1 MFLANA
7 SVRRPVAM
15 CCLIIGLVI
24 MGVNTYLKMQ
34 VEYLPKVDAPYC
46 TILTIYP
53 GATPEEIET
62 DIAKRIEDAVVSVD
76 GIKHIKSVCME
87 NANLILLEFHLNVDI
102 DVAANDVREQVNMIV
117 NELPAG
123 AEEPKVLKYDINAK
137 PIVDLA
143 LSGDVPMDAL
153 FDYADNELRDLFSV
167 IPGVADLQLIGGS
180 EREVHVL
187 LDREAL
193 GARGLT
199 SMAVFEAIQRGV
211 RTIPSGRV
219 RAAGTEYA
227 VTFDADFSNPEAIGM
242 LEVAGRDGMRCYIKD
257 IGRVVMTTKEQ
268 RQIAEIDGH
277 PCVGIRVVKKS
288 EANAVEVVNRV
299 RDTVAEL
306 NRRLPGGMKLTWVT
320 DDGTFIQAT
329 SDSTTISIFQGVL
342 LTALVL
348 FIFLHN
354 IRSTIIV
361 AITMPLT
368 IVISLSFMQFLGY
381 TLNMSTLIA
390 IGLSVG
396 ILVTNSIVVLEN
408 IIKRFDSDPNPW
420 RAARQGANEVAV
432 AVLASA
438 GTNLVVLFPIAA
450 MKSQIGMFFAPFA
463 MTMVIVTVVSLFI
476 SFSLTPILAAV
487 LLKSRKNRNPKGLS
501 ARAEDL
507 WNKGFDTLSGAY
519 LRFLAFFSRH
529 KLPALA
535 VLALTAL
542 IFFHALSMAPRIGFD
557 FVPDADR
564 GEVYIKLEYPTHY
577 NLHVTQERVREV
589 HQTLGDMP
597 GLRHSFTTIGKV
609 QGMMG
614 QASEGVYLAQIL
626 LKFIDK
632 MERPES
638 IHDIVHNIRQRL
650 RNYPDCIVTVTIP
663 SGVGGMEMPLQ
674 LEISGDD
681 YATLDR
687 LIEQTKDIAKGVPGL
702 ADMDTTVRMGKPELR
717 VRPDRAILADMSFP
731 AVGMGM
737 ALRANLEGLIAGTY
751 KELGRNYDIRVKMDE
766 VDGKDQVKEFLL
778 PGGPGH
784 PIVLSNVA
792 SIEEGLAPVQI
803 MRHDKQRVVRF
814 FSELEGG
821 KPLGTAVQ
829 ELSKLV
835 DASLSLPP
843 GYSYRYVGLY
853 EVMEEANADFLEAGI
868 LAIILTYLVLAAILE
883 SWLRPLII
891 LITIPLALV
900 GVMWALA
907 LTGESISMFVLLGFV
922 MLIGIVVNNA
932 ILIMDLV
939 SERLKAGDSRRQ
951 AMLYAAAE
959 RFRPVLMIT
968 LAAILGMLP
977 LALGRGLGSE
987 VRTSIGIA
995 SIGGI
1000 AVSAALTLIV
1010 LPLLFNFFTR
1020 AAKKGG
1026 SKTPGGAPKQD
1037 SAPTAAPEG
1046 TATTP
1051 PPGPDA
1057 PARNPEPPTTPPP
1070 PES

>member
-15 CCLIIGLVI
+15 CCLIIGLI
-24 MGVNTYLKMQ
+24 ILGVNTYRTMR
-34 VEYLPKVDAPYC
+34 VEYLPKMDAPYC
-46 TILTIYP
+46 TILTVYP

-117 NELPAG
+117 NDLPAD

-137 PIVDLA
+137 PIIDLA
-143 LSGDVPMDAL
+143 LSGDVPLDEL
-153 FDYADNELRDLFSV
+153 FDYADNDLRDLFSV

-180 EREVHVL
+180 KREVQVL

-199 SMAVFEAIQRGV
+199 SMAVVEAIQKGI
-211 RTIPSGRV
+211 RTIPSGRI
-219 RAAGTEYA
+219 REEGTEYA
-227 VTFDADFSNPEAIGM
+227 VKFDAEFDEVQAISM
-242 LEVAGRDGMRCYIKD
+242 LEIAGGDGARCYVKD
-257 IGRVVMTTKEQ
+257 VGRVVMAMEEQ
-268 RQIAEIDGH
+268 RQIADIDGR
-277 PCVGIRVVKKS
+277 PCVGIRVVKKA
-288 EANAVEVVNRV
+288 EANTVEVVNRV
-299 RDTVAEL
+299 RAAVDDL
-306 NRRLPGGMKLTWVT
+306 NRRLPGGMRLSWIT

-329 SDSTTISIFQGVL
+329 VDSTTTSILQGVL

-368 IVISLSFMQFLGY
+368 ILINLSFMQFLDY
-381 TLNMSTLIA
+381 TLNLVTLTA

-408 IIKRFDSDPNPW
+408 IIKRFDSNANPW
-420 RAARQGANEVAV
+420 RAAHQGANEIAV

-450 MKSQIGMFFAPFA
+450 MSSQVGVIFRPFA
-463 MTMVIVTVVSLFI
+463 LTMVIVTLVSLFI
-476 SFSLTPILAAV
+476 SFTLTPILAAV
-487 LLKSRKNRNPKGLS
+487 LLKSRKERSAKSLS
-501 ARAEDL
+501 VRAENV
-507 WNKGFDTLSGAY
+507 WNRGFGAVSGAY

-529 KLPALA
+529 KAPALIA
-535 VLALTAL
+535 LAFTVIIFLHALTL
-542 IFFHALSMAPRIGFD
+542 VPRIGFD
-557 FVPDADR
+557 FMPHPDR
-564 GEVYIKLEYPTHY
+564 GEIYIKLEYPTHY
-577 NLHVTQERVREV
+577 DLRTTEARVREV
-589 HQTLGDMP
+589 QRKVGNLP
-597 GLRHSFTTIGKV
+597 GLRHSFVTIGKV

-614 QASEGVYLAQIL
+614 QVSEGVYLAQIL
-626 LKFIDK
+626 LRFVDK
-632 MERPES
+632 MDRSDTVNELMDE
-638 IHDIVHNIRQRL
+638 IRRRL
-650 RNYPDCIVTVTIP
+650 LDHSDCTVTVTAA
-663 SGVGGMEMPLQ
+663 SGIGGMELPLQ
-674 LEISGDD
+674 LEIAGDD

-687 LIEQTKDIAKGVPGL
+687 LILQTAELASDIPGL
-702 ADMDTTVRMGKPELR
+702 VDMDTTVRAGKPELR
-717 VRPDRAILADMSFP
+717 VRPDRAILADMNFP
-731 AVGMGM
+731 VVGMGM
-737 ALRANLEGLIAGTY
+737 ALRANLEGLVAGVY
-751 KELGRNYDIRVKMDE
+751 KEQGRNYDIRVKLDE
-766 VDGKDQVKEFLL
+766 KEGKGQVREFLL
-778 PGGPGH
+778 PGAPGH

-792 SIEEGLAPVQI
+792 HIEEGLAPVQI
-803 MRHDKQRVVRF
+803 MRHDKQRVARL
-814 FSELEGG
+814 FSELESG

-829 ELSKLV
+829 ELSALI
-835 DASLSLPP
+835 DAHIPLPP
-843 GYSYRYVGLY
+843 GYSYKYVGLY
-853 EVMEEANADFLEAGI
+853 ELMSEGIRDFLEAGI

-883 SWLRPLII
+883 SWLRPIII

-900 GVMWALA
+900 GVLWALA
-907 LTGESISMFVLLGFV
+907 LAGEVINMFVLLGFV

-939 SERLKAGDSRRQ
+939 NERMKAGDTRRQ
-951 AMLYAAAE
+951 AMLYAASE

-977 LALGRGLGSE
+977 LAVGRGLGSE
-987 VRTSIGIA
+987 VRSSIGIA

-1020 AAKKGG
+1020 SAPKGGGAAAPTGARKEGESPDATAVKTAETPAPEAKK
-1026 SKTPGGAPKQD
+1026 
-1037 SAPTAAPEG
+1037 SAENA
-1046 TATTP
+1046 
-1051 PPGPDA
+1051 
-1057 PARNPEPPTTPPP
+1057 P
-1070 PES
+1070 PEKRSPA

>member
-15 CCLIIGLVI
+15 CCLIIGLI
-24 MGVNTYLKMQ
+24 ILGVNTYRTMR
-34 VEYLPKVDAPYC
+34 VEYLPKMDAPYC
-46 TILTIYP
+46 TILTVYP

-117 NELPAG
+117 NDLPAD

-137 PIVDLA
+137 PVIDLA
-143 LSGDVPMDAL
+143 LSGDVPLDEL
-153 FDYADNELRDLFSV
+153 FDYADNDLRDLFSV

-180 EREVHVL
+180 KREVQVL
-187 LDREAL
+187 LDRDAL

-199 SMAVFEAIQRGV
+199 SMAVVEAIQKGI
-211 RTIPSGRV
+211 RTIPSGRI
-219 RAAGTEYA
+219 REEGTEYA
-227 VTFDADFSNPEAIGM
+227 VKFDAEFDKVEAISLM
-242 LEVAGRDGMRCYIKD
+242 EVAGSDGARCYVKD
-257 IGRVVMTTKEQ
+257 VGRVVMAMEEQ
-268 RQIAEIDGH
+268 RQIAEIDGR
-277 PCVGIRVVKKS
+277 PCVGIRVVKKA
-288 EANAVEVVNRV
+288 EANTVEVVNRV
-299 RDTVAEL
+299 RAAVEEL
-306 NRRLPGGMKLTWVT
+306 NRRLPGGMRLSWIT
-320 DDGTFIQAT
+320 DDGTFIEAT
-329 SDSTTISIFQGVL
+329 VDSTTTSILQGVL

-348 FIFLHN
+348 FIFLHS

-368 IVISLSFMQFLGY
+368 ILISLSFMQFLDY
-381 TLNMSTLIA
+381 TLNLVTLTA

-408 IIKRFDSDPNPW
+408 IIKGFDSDANPW
-420 RAARQGANEVAV
+420 RAARHGANEIAV

-450 MKSQIGMFFAPFA
+450 MSSQIGVIFRPFA
-463 MTMVIVTVVSLFI
+463 LTMVIVTLVSLFI
-476 SFSLTPILAAV
+476 SFTLTPILAAV
-487 LLKSRKNRNPKGLS
+487 LLKSRKDRSAKSLS
-501 ARAEDL
+501 VRAENV
-507 WNKGFDTLSGAY
+507 WNRGFGAVSGTY

-529 KLPALA
+529 KAPALIA
-535 VLALTAL
+535 LAFTVIIFLHALTL
-542 IFFHALSMAPRIGFD
+542 APRIGFD
-557 FVPDADR
+557 FMPHPDR
-564 GEVYIKLEYPTHY
+564 GEIYIKLEYPTHY
-577 NLHVTQERVREV
+577 DLRTTEGRVREV
-589 HQTLGDMP
+589 QRMVGELP
-597 GLRHSFTTIGKV
+597 GLRHAFVTIGKV

-626 LKFIDK
+626 LRFVDK
-632 MERPES
+632 MDRPDTVNELMEE
-638 IHDIVHNIRQRL
+638 IRRRL
-650 RNYPDCIVTVTIP
+650 RDHSDCIVTVTAA
-663 SGVGGMEMPLQ
+663 SGIGGMELPLQ
-674 LEISGDD
+674 LEIAGDD

-687 LIEQTKDIAKGVPGL
+687 LILHALERASEVPGL
-702 ADMDTTVRMGKPELR
+702 VDMDTTVRAGKPELR
-717 VRPDRAILADMSFP
+717 VRPDRAILADMNFP
-731 AVGMGM
+731 VVGMGM
-737 ALRANLEGLIAGTY
+737 ALRANLEGLIAGVY
-751 KELGRNYDIRVKMDE
+751 KEQGRNYDIRVKLDE
-766 VDGKDQVKEFLL
+766 KEGKGQVREFLL
-778 PGGPGH
+778 PGAPGH

-792 SIEEGLAPVQI
+792 HIEEGLAPVQI
-803 MRHDKQRVVRF
+803 MRHDKQRVARL
-814 FSELEGG
+814 FSELESG

-829 ELSKLV
+829 ELSALI
-835 DASLSLPP
+835 DAHIPLPP

-853 EVMEEANADFLEAGI
+853 ELMSEANEDFLEAGL

-900 GVMWALA
+900 GVLWALA
-907 LTGESISMFVLLGFV
+907 LAGEAINMFVLLGFV

-939 SERLKAGDSRRQ
+939 NERMRAGDSRRQ
-951 AMLYAAAE
+951 AMLHAASE

-977 LALGRGLGSE
+977 LAVGRGLGSE
-987 VRTSIGIA
+987 VRSSIGVA

-1020 AAKKGG
+1020 SAPKGGGNAPKSAPKDGKSPDDAAVKTAETSAPEAKK
-1026 SKTPGGAPKQD
+1026 PAD
-1037 SAPTAAPEG
+1037 AAEN
-1046 TATTP
+1046 A
-1051 PPGPDA
+1051 
-1057 PARNPEPPTTPPP
+1057 P
-1070 PES
+1070 PEKTSPA